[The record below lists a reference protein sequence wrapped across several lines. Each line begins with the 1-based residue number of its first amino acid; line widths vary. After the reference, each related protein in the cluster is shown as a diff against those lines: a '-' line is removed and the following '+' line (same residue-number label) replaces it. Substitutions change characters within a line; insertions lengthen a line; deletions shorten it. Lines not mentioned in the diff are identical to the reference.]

1 VPQSLAN
8 ILLHIIFST
17 KDRARLIPAEATSDL
32 YEYLAAISRAY
43 ACPAHEIGGTENH
56 VHICCS
62 LARTQTCAR
71 LIEEMKKGSS
81 KWMKAGARLVA
92 EFAWQNGYGAFSTG
106 DGQLSAVKEYIRRQP
121 AHHAAVSF
129 EDELR
134 ELLRQHGITYDE
146 RYLWD

>member
-8 ILLHIIFST
+8 ILLHIVFST
-17 KDRARLIPAEATSDL
+17 KDRARLMPVEATSDL
-32 YEYLAAISRAY
+32 YEYLAAIARAY
-43 ACPAHEIGGTENH
+43 DCPAHEIGGTENH

-71 LIEEMKKGSS
+71 LVEEMKKGSS
-81 KWMKAGARLVA
+81 KWMKARTRPIVG
-92 EFAWQNGYGAFSTG
+92 FAWQNGCGAFSIG
-106 DGQLSAVKEYIRRQP
+106 EGQVSAVKEYIRRRP

-134 ELLRQHGITYDE
+134 
-146 RYLWD
+146 